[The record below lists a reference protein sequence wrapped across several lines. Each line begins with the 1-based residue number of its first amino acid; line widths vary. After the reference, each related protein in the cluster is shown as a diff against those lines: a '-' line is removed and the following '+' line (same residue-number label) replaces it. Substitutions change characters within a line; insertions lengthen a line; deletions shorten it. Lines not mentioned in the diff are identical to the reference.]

1 MKKEKFNIYK
11 IKMKKILVV
20 NNKYKIKGGED
31 SNIIDEVK
39 LLKSKYK
46 VSYLEFDNSK
56 KINFFDVLAFFTNSN
71 FYSNYLFKKKVD
83 SFEPDI
89 VYLHNLWFKGN
100 LGIIRISH
108 KKKIQTLVK
117 VHNFRYHCANSFLI
131 KRHLDHKSVCNACN
145 LKSSSNNF
153 FNKYFEESF
162 IKSIFLIIY
171 IKKLL
176 KLIKNYNIKILTI
189 TEFHQKFL
197 MDLNIKSQNL
207 FYYPNPIQRITSLGS
222 VDSIKSKQIIYAG
235 RLSVEKGIRELLQT
249 WSSLD
254 LNDYILSVYGTG
266 PLENELLKKFSNK
279 NIKFYGDVENSE
291 VLNAIANSKAVVTST
306 KMFEGQPRLLSEASI
321 LGIPSIF
328 PLFGGMGEFFP
339 NDYSYAFEQFNYV
352 DLQKKIINLFDDEI
366 YNYEKNRVQNYII
379 SKLDEEKQLEI
390 FSEILIS

>member
-1 MKKEKFNIYK
+1 
-11 IKMKKILVV
+11 MKKILVV